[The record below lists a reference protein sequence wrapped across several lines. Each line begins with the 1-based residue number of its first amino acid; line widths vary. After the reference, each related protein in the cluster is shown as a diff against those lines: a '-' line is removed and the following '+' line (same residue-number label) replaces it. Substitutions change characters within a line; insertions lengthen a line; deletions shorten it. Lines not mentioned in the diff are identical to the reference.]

1 MRDDRIVLEQS
12 VWNAGEKSPDPLIG
26 KVSRGN
32 KIVKYQTILYAK
44 QGAVAK
50 VITNRPRYKNAQS
63 RLMIEEM
70 DHAFTAANADDEVR
84 VIILGAMGD
93 TFSSGHDIGTP
104 EEKEDMQRRPFPKGV
119 RGEYALSRHLF
130 LDTTLRWRD
139 LDKPTIAQVQGMCIF
154 GGWMFAAAMDL
165 IVAADNAKFL
175 PALMQYYSIPW
186 DIPIRKAKEAIF
198 RSRFIGADEAERL
211 GFVNLVVPVD
221 RLEEET
227 MALANEIAANDP
239 FTLRMAKWAAN
250 AAQDAMGFSNS
261 IRNAHSHY
269 MVQGLDSFT
278 KDKLEGKG
286 FPKVMPGVARALK
299 TRKE

>member
-1 MRDDRIVLEQS
+1 
-12 VWNAGEKSPDPLIG
+12 
-26 KVSRGN
+26 VSHGN
-32 KIVKYQTILYAK
+32 RIVKYQAILYEK

-70 DHAFTAANADDEVR
+70 DHAFATANADDEVR
-84 VIILGAMGD
+84 VIILGAMGE

-104 EEKEDMQRRPFPKGV
+104 EEREDMRRRPFPKGV

-198 RSRFIGADEAERL
+198 RSRFIGAEEAERL
-211 GFVNLVVPVD
+211 GFVNLVVPID

-299 TRKE
+299 TRKQ

>member
-1 MRDDRIVLEQS
+1 M
-12 VWNAGEKSPDPLIG
+12 
-26 KVSRGN
+26 
-32 KIVKYQTILYAK
+32 KYEAILYEK
-44 QGAVAK
+44 HGAVAK

-70 DHAFTAANADDEVR
+70 DHAFATANADDDVR
-84 VIILGAMGD
+84 VIILAAAGD

-104 EEKEDMQRRPFPKGV
+104 EEKADMRRRPFPKGV

-139 LDKPTIAQVQGMCIF
+139 LDKPTIAQVQGLCIF

-165 IVAADNAKFL
+165 IVASDDARFL
-175 PALMQYYSIPW
+175 PALLQYFSIPW
-186 DIPIRKAKEAIF
+186 DIPLRKAKEAMF
-198 RSRFIGADEAERL
+198 RSRFIGAEEAARL
-211 GFVNLVVPVD
+211 GFVNRVVPRD
-221 RLEEET
+221 RLDSET
-227 MALANEIAANDP
+227 MALATEIAQNDP
-239 FTLRMAKWAAN
+239 FTLRMVKWAAN
-250 AAQDAMGFSNS
+250 AAQDAMGFSHS

-278 KDKLEGKG
+278 KDKLDGKG

-299 TRKE
+299 RPAK

>member
-1 MRDDRIVLEQS
+1 
-12 VWNAGEKSPDPLIG
+12 
-26 KVSRGN
+26 
-32 KIVKYQTILYAK
+32 VKYQAILYEK
-44 QGAVAK
+44 HGAVAK

-70 DHAFTAANADDEVR
+70 DHAFATANADEDVR
-84 VIILGAMGD
+84 VIVLGAAGD

-104 EEKEDMQRRPFPKGV
+104 EEREDMRRRPFPKGV
-119 RGEYALSRHLF
+119 RGEYALSRYLF

-165 IVAADNAKFL
+165 IVASDDAKFL
-175 PALMQYYSIPW
+175 PALMQYFSIPW
-186 DIPIRKAKEAIF
+186 DIPIRKAKEAMF
-198 RSRFIGADEAERL
+198 RSSFIGAKEACQL
-211 GFVNLVVPVD
+211 GFVNHVVPRE

-227 MALANEIAANDP
+227 MSLAREIAENDP
-239 FTLRMAKWAAN
+239 FTLRMLKWAAN
-250 AAQDAMGFSNS
+250 SAQDAMGFSNS

-278 KDKLEGKG
+278 KDKLDGKG
-286 FPKVMPGVARALK
+286 FPKVMPGVTRAMK
-299 TRKE
+299 DREK

>member
-1 MRDDRIVLEQS
+1 MAE
-12 VWNAGEKSPDPLIG
+12 
-26 KVSRGN
+26 
-32 KIVKYQTILYAK
+32 YQTILYEK

-63 RLMIEEM
+63 RLMIEET
-70 DHAFTAANADDEVR
+70 DHAFADANADDDVR
-84 VIILGAMGD
+84 VIILAAAGD

-104 EEKEDMQRRPFPKGV
+104 EERADMRRRPFPKGV
-119 RGEYALSRHLF
+119 RGEYALSRYLF

-165 IVAADNAKFL
+165 IVAADDAKFL
-175 PALMQYYSIPW
+175 PALMQYFSIPW
-186 DIPIRKAKEAIF
+186 DIPIRKAKEAMF
-198 RSRFIGADEAERL
+198 RSRFIDAQEASRP
-211 GFVNLVVPVD
+211 GFVNLVAPRE
-221 RLEEET
+221 RLEAET
-227 MALANEIAANDP
+227 MAFAQEIAETDP
-239 FTLRMAKWAAN
+239 FTLRMVKWAAN
-250 AAQDAMGFSNS
+250 SAQDAMGFSQS

-269 MVQGLDSFT
+269 MVHGLGSYT

-299 TRKE
+299 TKEK